1 MCCDRTSPSS
11 TMWAGL
17 DRAQAGPDSPST
29 LDTMCT
35 PPPMI
40 EDSKECPFPPSPSR
54 KGRHSRRTR
63 ERSDGRR
70 RTGTSLNADRQQVC
84 NDTHAFACMHAPI
97 TPHTRTNTEA
107 PTVNVHTLI
116 YSWQNKQ
123 RQQGTTPRNKPG
135 WKEKNRRERERESQ
149 RRRAREK
156 GKEKRRSRIYLLV
169 AHSVIEGHRRMC
181 AAP

>member
-1 MCCDRTSPSS
+1 
-11 TMWAGL
+11 MWAGL

-40 EDSKECPFPPSPSR
+40 EDSKECPFPPSPSH

-70 RTGTSLNADRQQVC
+70 KAGTSPNADRQHRVC
-84 NDTHAFACMHAPI
+84 NDTHAFACMHAPM

-123 RQQGTTPRNKPG
+123 RQQGSPPR
-135 WKEKNRRERERESQ
+135 ST
-149 RRRAREK
+149 
-156 GKEKRRSRIYLLV
+156 IV
-169 AHSVIEGHRRMC
+169 AHCPNVQQFSCVSLPNALNLALLHSQFF
-181 AAP
+181 